1 MGWFEW
7 LAELLDLPQPPR
19 PAPGTHEARLEELR
33 VGALLKKELAKPA
46 GQRDEA
52 LVWRLRVD
60 VHERHL
66 ANAKADVARCAR
78 HAAFYEQPDSQ
89 QCCAAAGWVRQR
101 VAASYRAQHGY
112 HSWIVVQQSSEELA
126 AAHARRPAVIA
137 AEPMLRL
144 ELSGT
149 LQQVPPR
156 MDMCSECA
164 QLLEQLEL
172 TEGSCQACAD
182 VTLRRYQ
189 EWGMQ
194 KAVPT
199 AAAVSSGAAAAA
211 AADLHMGEQQQQQ
224 QCVGDSDAGGAE
236 GGPVLPRQQPPQ

>member
-1 MGWFEW
+1 
-7 LAELLDLPQPPR
+7 
-19 PAPGTHEARLEELR
+19 
-33 VGALLKKELAKPA
+33 
-46 GQRDEA
+46 
-52 LVWRLRVD
+52 
-60 VHERHL
+60 
-66 ANAKADVARCAR
+66 
-78 HAAFYEQPDSQ
+78 
-89 QCCAAAGWVRQR
+89 
-101 VAASYRAQHGY
+101 
-112 HSWIVVQQSSEELA
+112 
-126 AAHARRPAVIA
+126 
-137 AEPMLRL
+137 MLRL

-164 QLLEQLEL
+164 QLLEQVGSGAGGGWWRTAFGMRAVLNLRAAGWCSGECLQPAHSQPLAISHRCMSPPLLQLEL

-211 AADLHMGEQQQQQ
+211 AADLRMGEQQQQQ